1 MLTYEQAKSVAISK
15 TIPDGGVYCSG
26 DAGAF
31 YYFVIV
37 KKEYQNLP
45 DLMTGST
52 YTAVDKSNGR
62 VWIVSVTDLRLKGAK
77 KIEGPKKG

>member
-15 TIPDGGVYCSG
+15 TIPDGEVYCSG
-26 DAGAF
+26 DAGDF

-37 KKEYQNLP
+37 KKQYQNIP

-52 YTAVDKSNGR
+52 YTAVDKKDGR
-62 VWIVSVTDLRLKGAK
+62 VWICPVTEPRLKGAK